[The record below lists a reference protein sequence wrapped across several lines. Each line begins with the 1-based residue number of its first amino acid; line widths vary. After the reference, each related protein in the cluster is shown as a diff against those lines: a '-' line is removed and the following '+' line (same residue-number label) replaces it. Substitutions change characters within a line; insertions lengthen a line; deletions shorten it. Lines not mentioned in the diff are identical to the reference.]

1 MRKSFFCIL
10 FILVALS
17 FILSSAAIA
26 GDKEDASA
34 AFGDASNLYYFCNY
48 SGAKAYDVY
57 NFTLGEKYWKQA
69 KKALKKEKKYEKAKN
84 FSQMAI
90 PHLKIVQKKYID
102 SES

>member
-1 MRKSFFCIL
+1 MRKSFFCII
-10 FILVALS
+10 FMLVALS
-17 FILSSAAIA
+17 FIFSSTVTA
-26 GDKEDASA
+26 GDKEEASA

-48 SGAKAYDVY
+48 AGAKAYDVY
-57 NFTLGEKYWKQA
+57 NFTLGEQYWKQA

-90 PHLKIVQKKYID
+90 PHLKIVQQKYTE